1 MKYRLE
7 LHSTKNI
14 NPDEEIFLTHPDKD
28 YIKNLSKLN
37 RPAIYALSR
46 YGIPIGVV
54 VLDKKF
60 RAVKINYICVHRCYR
75 NLKIGYNLI
84 KTVLSIFTD
93 EFSPIDVIYTV
104 CPQKID
110 TTIYQKLLLKLGFQ
124 VTTIKANGDIVYTY
138 AKPIQKSN

>member
-14 NPDEEIFLTHPDKD
+14 NPEEDVFESYPDKE
-28 YIKNLSKLN
+28 YIKKLSKLN
-37 RPAIYALSR
+37 RPAIYALNK
-46 YGIPIGVV
+46 YDMPVGVI

-60 RAVKINYICVHRCYR
+60 RAVKINYIMIHRCYR
-75 NLKIGYNLI
+75 NMKIGYNLI
-84 KTVLSIFTD
+84 KTVLSMFND
-93 EFSPIDVIYTV
+93 DFSPVDIIYTV

-110 TTIYQKLLLKLGFQ
+110 TTIYQKILLKLGFQ

-138 AKPIQKSN
+138 AKSI